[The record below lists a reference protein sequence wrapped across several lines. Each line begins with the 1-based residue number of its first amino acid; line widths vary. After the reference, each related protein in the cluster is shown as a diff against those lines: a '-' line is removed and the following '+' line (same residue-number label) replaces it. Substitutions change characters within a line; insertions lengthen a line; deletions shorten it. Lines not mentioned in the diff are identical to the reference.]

1 MLAMN
6 NILDIAKKIHSC
18 TGCQMCSAICPS
30 DSIDIKL
37 NDKGFYEPFVDSM
50 KCISCGKCKKVCYK
64 YDNKIIKSDENKNVW
79 SFSGNDD
86 LLKEVTSG
94 GAAHLLAEQALKN
107 DYKVIGVVYDT
118 EKDIA
123 IAKIGENFCE
133 LEQFKGSKYIQAY
146 TEEIYKILLNSNS
159 DERYVIFGTPC
170 QIYAVN
176 KALTQNGRR
185 NNVILVDLFCHGV
198 PSYFLWKKTIDDVKD
213 KLKVRKFEK
222 VTFRSKK
229 LGWHDF
235 CLHFETS
242 DKEITR
248 NEFSCF
254 YKMFFDNIVLN
265 DSCYDCKLRSTLY
278 YTDIRLGDFW
288 GHEYDDNIK
297 GVSAVVAVTDAG
309 MNFISKLPGS
319 FFIKKHILND
329 VISAQSYDV
338 IYKIDTDLREKAFKL
353 LKSDKDVDCIL
364 SRYTCLLS
372 KKKRAALIVKK
383 IIYKL
388 PFRYRCAF
396 KKIYHKLSK

>member
-37 NDKGFYEPFVDSM
+37 NDKGFYEPFVDSL

-107 DYKVIGVVYDT
+107 GYKVIGVVYDT

-198 PSYFLWKKTIDDVKD
+198 PSFFMEKTIDDVKD

-222 VTFRSKK
+222 VTFRSKNLDGMIFVCILKHQIKK
-229 LGWHDF
+229 LR
-235 CLHFETS
+235 EM
-242 DKEITR
+242 
-248 NEFSCF
+248 NFSCF

-288 GHEYDDNIK
+288 GHEYDYNIT
-297 GVSAVVAVTDAG
+297 GVSAVAVTDTG
-309 MNFISKLPGS
+309 MNFISELP
-319 FFIKKHILND
+319 
-329 VISAQSYDV
+329 
-338 IYKIDTDLREKAFKL
+338 EKFL
-353 LKSDKDVDCIL
+353 
-364 SRYTCLLS
+364 
-372 KKKRAALIVKK
+372 
-383 IIYKL
+383 
-388 PFRYRCAF
+388 
-396 KKIYHKLSK
+396 